1 MPILEISVVPVG
13 SNTPSFSSNVSQAVN
28 IIKEKGLNYQVT
40 PTATVIEGSLD
51 ELMEVAKQIHQNEIT
66 NGTQRVVTNICI
78 DDRID
83 KPMTLEHQVEVVN
96 ESTH

>member
-13 SNTPSFSSNVSQAVN
+13 SNTPSFSSNVTQAVN

-51 ELMEVAKQIHQNEIT
+51 EIMEVAKQIHQNEIT

-83 KPMTLEHQVEVVN
+83 KPMTLEHQVEAV
-96 ESTH
+96 EDSL

>member
-13 SNTPSFSSNVSQAVN
+13 SNSPSFSSNVSQAVN

-51 ELMEVAKQIHQNEIT
+51 ELMEVAKQIHQNEIS

-83 KPMTLEHQVEVVN
+83 KPMTLEHQVEVVD

>member
-13 SNTPSFSSNVSQAVN
+13 SNSPSFSSNVSQAVN

-83 KPMTLEHQVEVVN
+83 KPMTLEHQVESVD

>member
-13 SNTPSFSSNVSQAVN
+13 SSTTSFSSNVTQAVN
-28 IIKEKGLNYQVT
+28 IIREKGLNYQVT

-51 ELMEVAKQIHQNEIT
+51 DIMEVAKQIHQNEIS

-83 KPMTLEHQVEVVN
+83 KPMTLEHQIEAVED
-96 ESTH
+96 SL

>member
-13 SNTPSFSSNVSQAVN
+13 SNSPSFSSNVSQAVN

-83 KPMTLEHQVEVVN
+83 KPMTLEHQVEVVD